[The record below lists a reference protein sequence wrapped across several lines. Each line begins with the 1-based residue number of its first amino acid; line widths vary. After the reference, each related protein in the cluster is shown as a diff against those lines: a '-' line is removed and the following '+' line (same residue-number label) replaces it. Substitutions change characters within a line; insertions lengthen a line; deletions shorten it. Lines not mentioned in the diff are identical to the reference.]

1 VNNNDERRE
10 KCGREEGDLEIWG
23 LRRGRSGELEFCMN
37 GCAGNAA

>member
-1 VNNNDERRE
+1 MNNNDWRREE

-23 LRRGRSGELEFCMN
+23 LRGRSGDLEFCMN